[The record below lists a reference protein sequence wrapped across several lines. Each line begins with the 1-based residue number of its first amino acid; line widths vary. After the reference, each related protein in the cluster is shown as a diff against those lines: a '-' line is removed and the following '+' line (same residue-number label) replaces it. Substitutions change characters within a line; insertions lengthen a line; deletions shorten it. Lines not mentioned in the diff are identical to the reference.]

1 MPLLRGQVYWA
12 TFDERIGE
20 KPWLVVSNNQRNAR
34 LGSAL
39 VVRVTTSPKPPL
51 ASIVELTHEDPLAG
65 RVLCD
70 DITVLYSDEP
80 YRLAGTLSQGT
91 MRAVDAALKVALAL
105 TVSAFTVSAAVE
117 KAENIVARAESTI
130 MPAQQFDAMI
140 AALDDP
146 TPIPQIVALANRSHR
161 IDRA

>member
-1 MPLLRGQVYWA
+1 M
-12 TFDERIGE
+12 
-20 KPWLVVSNNQRNAR
+20 
-34 LGSAL
+34 
-39 VVRVTTSPKPPL
+39 
-51 ASIVELTHEDPLAG
+51 
-65 RVLCD
+65 
-70 DITVLYSDEP
+70 
-80 YRLAGTLSQGT
+80 
-91 MRAVDAALKVALAL
+91 DAALKVA

-117 KAENIVARAESTI
+117 KAERAETTI

>member
-12 TFDERIGE
+12 TFDEEIGE
-20 KPWLVVSNNQRNAR
+20 KPWLVVSNNQRNTR

-70 DITVLYSDEP
+70 DITVLYSDDSRRP
-80 YRLAGTLSQGT
+80 AGTLSPRSMQ
-91 MRAVDAALKVALAL
+91 AVDAGLKVALGL
-105 TVSAFTVSAAVE
+105 T
-117 KAENIVARAESTI
+117 
-130 MPAQQFDAMI
+130 
-140 AALDDP
+140 
-146 TPIPQIVALANRSHR
+146 
-161 IDRA
+161 